1 MNDTTRSN
9 QEPARASNLSRK
21 LRIIG
26 LGMLDK
32 GHLAH
37 GWMMGVLMMLM
48 VSAASSPVWAQ
59 AQAQAELRPPTTRE
73 DPIAPKV
80 MVYLVGLLLVAG
92 VVFAATLKS
101 KRTHQD

>member
-9 QEPARASNLSRK
+9 LEPARASKISQK
-21 LRIIG
+21 LHA
-26 LGMLDK
+26 LGRGMVTN
-32 GHLAH
+32 GRLAH
-37 GWMMGVLMMLM
+37 SRVMGGLMLLL

-59 AQAQAELRPPTTRE
+59 EALSPPTTRE

-80 MVYLVGLLLVAG
+80 MVYFVGLLLVAG

>member
-1 MNDTTRSN
+1 
-9 QEPARASNLSRK
+9 
-21 LRIIG
+21 
-26 LGMLDK
+26 MLAN
-32 GHLAH
+32 GRLAH
-37 GWMMGVLMMLM
+37 SWVMGVLMLLL

-59 AQAQAELRPPTTRE
+59 EALSPPTTRE

-80 MVYLVGLLLVAG
+80 MVYFVGLLLVAG